1 MLNFIMLNI
10 FMLGIFMLGNA
21 MLVSLVMFC
30 VSFFNRC
37 AECHYS
43 ECRGAPLYRGTLE
56 VETNLI
62 KFSFSLMPTHKLL
75 QGSFL

>member
-1 MLNFIMLNI
+1 MLNI
-10 FMLGIFMLGNA
+10 FMLCIVVLGITRHAKCLI
-21 MLVSLVMFC
+21 
-30 VSFFNRC
+30 FNRC
-37 AECHYS
+37 AECRYSECHYS